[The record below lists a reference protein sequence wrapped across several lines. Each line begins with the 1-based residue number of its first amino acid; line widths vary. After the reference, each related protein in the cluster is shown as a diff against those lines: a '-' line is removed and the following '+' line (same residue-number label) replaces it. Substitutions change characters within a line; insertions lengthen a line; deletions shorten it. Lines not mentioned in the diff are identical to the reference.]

1 MQFWVIILPFIRIYW
16 RIATAMLFVELTQP
30 EENVNN
36 IKDFIFKYEITQR
49 YTRHLDEKI
58 IIYLT
63 SNRRI
68 YRLKH

>member
-1 MQFWVIILPFIRIYW
+1 
-16 RIATAMLFVELTQP
+16 MLSVELTQP

-36 IKDFIFKYEITQR
+36 IKDFIFKYEIIQR

-63 SNRRI
+63 SNKRI
-68 YRLKH
+68 

>member
-1 MQFWVIILPFIRIYW
+1 
-16 RIATAMLFVELTQP
+16 MLSVNLTPP
-30 EENVNN
+30 EKNVNN
-36 IKDFIFKYEITQR
+36 IKNFIFKYEIIQR

-68 YRLKH
+68 

>member
-1 MQFWVIILPFIRIYW
+1 
-16 RIATAMLFVELTQP
+16 MLFVELTQQ

-63 SNRRI
+63 SNWRI
-68 YRLKH
+68 

>member
-1 MQFWVIILPFIRIYW
+1 
-16 RIATAMLFVELTQP
+16 MLFVELTQP

-63 SNRRI
+63 SNRRYI
-68 YRLKH
+68 GLNTSLTRAISLARK